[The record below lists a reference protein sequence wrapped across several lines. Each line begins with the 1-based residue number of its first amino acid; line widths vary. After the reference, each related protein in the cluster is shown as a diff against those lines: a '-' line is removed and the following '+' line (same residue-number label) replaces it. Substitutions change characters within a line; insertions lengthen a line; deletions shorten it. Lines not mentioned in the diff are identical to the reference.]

1 MENSLDLFV
10 FELHFCLN
18 KQLFFTHL
26 SGCNRSMPRSIGA
39 KSIHFVCSIQIF
51 SGMRTYTQILY
62 HIVFGT
68 KYREAVLVKENR
80 QELFNYIWGILK
92 KKKCYLYR
100 VNGAFTLS
108 IHGKADLVQYIKD
121 QEEHHRHKTYR
132 EELIELLTEYGVD
145 FDEKYLD

>member
-1 MENSLDLFV
+1 
-10 FELHFCLN
+10 
-18 KQLFFTHL
+18 
-26 SGCNRSMPRSIGA
+26 
-39 KSIHFVCSIQIF
+39 
-51 SGMRTYTQILY
+51 MRTYTQILY
-62 HIVFGT
+62 HIGCGT
-68 KYREAVLVKENR
+68 KYREAILVKENR

-100 VNGAFTLS
+100 VNGVEDHIHLALDLHPTIALADLVKDIKLASSDFIKEKNLFPGFERWQDGYGAFTLS